1 MLLVVWQ
8 LRHDVSGYEEC
19 KFELIGLFQ
28 SDLYHSYKSCF
39 IISQI
44 VGFIVILSLSVLF
57 GFVNTGSHLQ
67 GASNCWLWLPSRHSK
82 LLSKKKRNTV
92 TILTNSVTKIVG
104 SFQAISLALFP
115 IVSIVEE
122 ENPWIFLCKWRELR
136 RNPLREEAHR
146 YYINHLINWMK
157 HLYTA
162 VWESMVF
169 QFFWSKIVY
178 RFYLC
183 DRNGVWFIV
192 QSGVWD
198 RYKGT
203 GLHKNTSCTF
213 TSHWITKYI
222 WC

>member
-1 MLLVVWQ
+1 M
-8 LRHDVSGYEEC
+8 
-19 KFELIGLFQ
+19 
-28 SDLYHSYKSCF
+28 
-39 IISQI
+39 
-44 VGFIVILSLSVLF
+44 SVLL

-67 GASNCWLWLPSRHSK
+67 GASNCWLWLPTRHGK
-82 LLSKKKRNTV
+82 LLSKKTRSTV

-122 ENPWIFLCKWRELR
+122 EDPWIFLCKWRELR
-136 RNPLREEAHR
+136 WNPLREGVHR
-146 YYINHLINWMK
+146 YCINHLINWMK

-162 VWESMVF
+162 VWERMVF

-183 DRNGVWFIV
+183 DRNGVWFLV

-198 RYKGT
+198 TYKGT
-203 GLHKNTSCTF
+203 GVQKNISCSF
-213 TSHWITKYI
+213 ASHWIP
-222 WC
+222 